1 MSKLG
6 FKIVL
11 LGLLFISIFAWAVLT
26 QGPLA
31 PVKVTSEKIQSGSLA
46 VDVFGVG
53 LVEARHSYN
62 ISSVMTGRIKS
73 LLVDQ
78 GDFVKAGQVVA
89 ELDPIDLEEK
99 LASSH
104 FLTERAANSIKV
116 AEAQLAQAQSQGKTL
131 SATYKR
137 YSELHAKG
145 FVSQELLDAKL
156 NEKRAALA
164 ALDAATASLA
174 AAEHDYARTQSDAVG
189 MRKLRD
195 QTRLRSPV
203 NGIVTAK
210 SLEQGAIVIPGQ
222 TVFLLI
228 SQNDLWIRTRIDQ
241 KQSGLLRV
249 GQIADIVLRSHPQI
263 HVLGT
268 VTRIDSISDTV
279 TEERI
284 VNVVFSAPELN
295 ASLGEY
301 AEVTI
306 KLPVQ
311 ENARSI
317 PTAAVKR
324 INQQEGV
331 WVLQSGRAKFK
342 PVRTGIST
350 LSGRT
355 QILDGLSEDDEVIVY
370 SQREIT
376 GDLKLKVASKI
387 VSN

>member
-6 FKIVL
+6 LKIFL

-31 PVKVTSEKIQSGSLA
+31 PVKVTSEKIQSGNLA
-46 VDVFGVG
+46 VNVFGIG

-62 ISSVMTGRIKS
+62 ISAVMTGRIQS

-78 GDFVKAGQVVA
+78 GDYVKAGQVVA
-89 ELDPIDLEEK
+89 ELDPIDLDEK
-99 LASSH
+99 LASSR

-131 SATYKR
+131 SGTYKR
-137 YSELHAKG
+137 YSELRAKG

-156 NEKRAALA
+156 NEKKAALA

-174 AAEHDYARTQSDAVG
+174 AARHDYAKMQSDAVG

-195 QTRLRSPV
+195 QTRLTSPV
-203 NGIVTAK
+203 DGIVTAK
-210 SLEQGAIVIPGQ
+210 LIEQGAIVVPGQ
-222 TVFLLI
+222 TVFQLI

-241 KQSGLLRV
+241 KQSGLLHV
-249 GQIADIVLRSHPQI
+249 GQTAVA
-263 HVLGT
+263 
-268 VTRIDSISDTV
+268 RIDSISDAV

-306 KLPVQ
+306 KLPIQ

-317 PTAAVKR
+317 TTAAIKR

-331 WVLQSGRAKFK
+331 WVLQSGRAIFK
-342 PVRTGIST
+342 PVKIGIST

-355 QILDGLSEDDEVIVY
+355 QILSGLSDADQVIVY

-376 GDLKLKVASKI
+376 GDLKLKVVSEI
-387 VSN
+387 VRN

>member
-1 MSKLG
+1 MSKLSL
-6 FKIVL
+6 KITL
-11 LGLLFISIFAWAVLT
+11 LILLFISLFAWAALT

-31 PVKVTSEKIQSGSLA
+31 PVKVTSEKIQSGNLA
-46 VDVFGVG
+46 VEAFGVG
-53 LVEARHSYN
+53 LVEARHSYT

-73 LLVDQ
+73 LPVDQ
-78 GDFVKAGQVVA
+78 GDYVKAGQVVA
-89 ELDPIDLEEK
+89 ELDPIDLDEK

-104 FLTERAANSIKV
+104 FVTERAANLIKV
-116 AEAQLAQAQSQGKTL
+116 TEAQLAQAQNQSKTL

-156 NEKRAALA
+156 NEKKAALA

-174 AAEHDYARTQSDAVG
+174 AAEHDYAKTQSDAAG
-189 MRKLRD
+189 MRLLRD
-195 QTRLRSPV
+195 QTRLTSPV
-203 NGIVTAK
+203 AGIITAK
-210 SLEQGAIVIPGQ
+210 LLEQGAIVVPGQ
-222 TVFLLI
+222 TVFQLI

-241 KQSGLLRV
+241 KQSGMVRV
-249 GQIADIVLRSHPQI
+249 GQAADIVLRSHPQI
-263 HVLGT
+263 HVPGT
-268 VTRIDSISDTV
+268 VARIDSISDAV

-301 AEVTI
+301 AEVTL

-331 WVLQSGRAKFK
+331 WVLQNGRAKFK
-342 PVRTGIST
+342 PVKTGIST

-355 QILDGLSEDDEVIVY
+355 QILGGLSDTDEVIVY

-376 GDLKLKVASKI
+376 GELKLRVVPEI

>member
-1 MSKLG
+1 MSKLSL
-6 FKIVL
+6 KIL
-11 LGLLFISIFAWAVLT
+11 LPGLLFISIFAWAVLT

-31 PVKVTSEKIQSGSLA
+31 PVKVTSEKIQSGNLA

-53 LVEARHSYN
+53 LVEARHSYT

-73 LLVDQ
+73 LLADQ
-78 GDFVKAGQVVA
+78 GDYVKAGQVVA
-89 ELDPIDLEEK
+89 ELDPIDLDEK
-99 LASSH
+99 LAGSH
-104 FLTERAANSIKV
+104 FVTERAANSIKV
-116 AEAQLAQAQSQGKTL
+116 AEAQLAQAQSQSKTL
-131 SATYKR
+131 FATYKR
-137 YSELHAKG
+137 YSELQAKG
-145 FVSQELLDAKL
+145 FVSQELLDARL
-156 NEKRAALA
+156 NEKKAALA
-164 ALDAATASLA
+164 ALDVATASLA
-174 AAEHDYARTQSDAVG
+174 AAEHDYAKAKTDAVG
-189 MRKLRD
+189 MRLLRD
-195 QTRLRSPV
+195 QIRLTSPV

-210 SLEQGAIVIPGQ
+210 LLEQGAIVVPGQ
-222 TVFLLI
+222 TVFQLI

-249 GQIADIVLRSHPQI
+249 GQTADIVLRSHPQI
-263 HVLGT
+263 HVPGT
-268 VTRIDSISDTV
+268 VVRIDSISDAV

-317 PTAAVKR
+317 PTTAVKR

-331 WVLQSGRAKFK
+331 WVLQSGRARFK
-342 PVRTGIST
+342 PVKTGITT

-355 QILDGLSEDDEVIVY
+355 QILGGLSDADEVIVY

-376 GDLKLKVASKI
+376 GELKLKVVSKL
-387 VSN
+387 

>member
-1 MSKLG
+1 MSKLSL
-6 FKIVL
+6 KIVL

-53 LVEARHSYN
+53 LVEARHSYT

-78 GDFVKAGQVVA
+78 GDYVKAGQVVA
-89 ELDPIDLEEK
+89 ELDPIDLDEK
-99 LASSH
+99 LTSSR

-156 NEKRAALA
+156 NEKKAALA
-164 ALDAATASLA
+164 GLDAATASLA
-174 AAEHDYARTQSDAVG
+174 AAKHDYAKTQSDAVG

-195 QTRLRSPV
+195 QTRLTSPV
-203 NGIVTAK
+203 NGIITAK
-210 SLEQGAIVIPGQ
+210 LLEQGAIVVPGQ
-222 TVFLLI
+222 TVFQLI
-228 SQNDLWIRTRIDQ
+228 SQNDLWIRARIDQ

-263 HVLGT
+263 HVPGT
-268 VTRIDSISDTV
+268 IARIDSISDAV

-284 VNVVFSAPELN
+284 VNVAFSAPELN

-331 WVLQSGRAKFK
+331 WVLQNGRAKFK
-342 PVRTGIST
+342 PVNIGIST

-355 QILDGLSEDDEVIVY
+355 QILGGLSDADQVIVY

-376 GDLKLKVASKI
+376 GDLKLKAVSEI
-387 VSN
+387 VRN